1 MIYGSGGGLSATG
14 NQSFTQDDV
23 GETAADGNRFGAAV
37 TVGDFNHDG
46 FADLAV
52 GAPGENPGS
61 ANDAGAVD
69 VLYGSPNGLSASG
82 DQVLSQGGGGIQ
94 GSPAAGDRFGA
105 ALAAADLN
113 GDGRDDL
120 AVGAPGDSVGSSA
133 GAGAVNVIYGSGGGL
148 TATGNQLWTQDSPG
162 VLEAAEGGD
171 SFGSA
176 VSAADL
182 NGDGRADLAVGVPGE
197 SIGTNTG
204 RRRRRG
210 PLRLRRWRHLYW
222 QPAVEPEQHR
232 HPRRGGGRRLVWS
245 RARGGRSERRRPTG
259 PRDRGTGGGHRND
272 AARRGR
278 RQRDLRLG
286 GWPHRDRQPAL
297 DAEQHGHQGCR
308 RIRRRVRCGARDGGP
323 QWRRR

>member
-1 MIYGSGGGLSATG
+1 MRIDPTAPDQPTIGPPPAGDFNGDGYPDLAVGAPGEDVGSASDAGAVNVIYGSGGGLSATG
-14 NQSFTQDDV
+14 NQSFTQNDLGA
-23 GETAADGNRFGAAV
+23 GETAAGGNRFGAAV

-148 TATGNQLWTQDSPG
+148 TATGNQLWSQDSPG

-176 VSAADL
+176 LAAADL
-182 NGDGRADLAVGVPGE
+182 NGDGRADLAVGAPGE
-197 SIGTNTG
+197 SIGTNSR

-210 PLRLRRWRHLYW
+210 PLRLRRWRHLDR

-232 HPRRGGGRRLVWS
+232 H
-245 RARGGRSERRRPTG
+245 RST
-259 PRDRGTGGGHRND
+259 
-272 AARRGR
+272 GR
-278 RQRDLRLG
+278 RQATRLE
-286 GWPHRDRQPAL
+286 PRS
-297 DAEQHGHQGCR
+297 R
-308 RIRRRVRCGARDGGP
+308 REI
-323 QWRRR
+323 